1 MELRGPRSAWLDS
14 GQDSAGSRGWGH
26 AVLGPCPQLLA
37 GCVPTVALSGFSLQA
52 VSSEERF
59 WNASGA
65 AFVTV
70 QEPGQLTGAVLT
82 EILLTMLLTLAVCMG
97 AINEKTQG
105 PLAPFSI
112 GFSVTVGI
120 LAGCVP
126 RQRDCG
132 VALGRGSAPKAG
144 PGGRDGRGPALG
156 RRQGVAGT
164 SASQE
169 APLGTPGPW
178 GWLHQRGHAA
188 GRQEPG
194 FLCDAQHLPQRW
206 FLQAAGS
213 GGRPG
218 VSLRPRERSAPAG
231 SPVLSLPG
239 LGKGF
244 RRPCWVRGHFSHF
257 SYVAAEAR
265 GGLTCRG

>member
-1 MELRGPRSAWLDS
+1 M
-14 GQDSAGSRGWGH
+14 
-26 AVLGPCPQLLA
+26 
-37 GCVPTVALSGFSLQA
+37 
-52 VSSEERF
+52 
-59 WNASGA
+59 
-65 AFVTV
+65 TV

-156 RRQGVAGT
+156 RRQGVAGRLRRRLWAPRGRGAGCT
-164 SASQE
+164 SVVTLQGARSLGFCVT
-169 APLGTPGPW
+169 LGTSRSVG
-178 GWLHQRGHAA
+178 
-188 GRQEPG
+188 
-194 FLCDAQHLPQRW
+194 

-257 SYVAAEAR
+257 SCVAAEAR

>member
-1 MELRGPRSAWLDS
+1 M
-14 GQDSAGSRGWGH
+14 
-26 AVLGPCPQLLA
+26 
-37 GCVPTVALSGFSLQA
+37 ALSGFSLQA

-194 FLCDAQHLPQRW
+194 FLCDARHLPQRRFPPGRRLRW
-206 FLQAAGS
+206 AAGGQPQAQREVRARRCARAEPPGAWEGVPEAVLGQGS
-213 GGRPG
+213 LLPLFVCGR
-218 VSLRPRERSAPAG
+218 
-231 SPVLSLPG
+231 
-239 LGKGF
+239 
-244 RRPCWVRGHFSHF
+244 
-257 SYVAAEAR
+257 
-265 GGLTCRG
+265 